1 MLKKNTSLIILLFAS
16 ASLKAQVAPKPD
28 TAHLK
33 DTTHVIK
40 EVVVTYQADK
50 LTPVTF
56 QNISGKELQ
65 AKSTG
70 QEPSYLLAQTPSITV
85 YSDAGSTQGYSYFR
99 MRGIDQ
105 TRINISLD
113 GVPLNEP
120 EDQGAYFSNYPD
132 IMNSVSEIQIQ
143 RGIGT
148 SKNGVGSYAG
158 SVQLFS
164 PNLFD
169 STYTT
174 VGFGYGSFNSHRVFA
189 EYNSG
194 IKNKKAFYVRA
205 SQIYSDGYKY
215 HSSNNSQSVFMGGD
229 LIYDKSVFK
238 MNVLVGHQQN
248 QLAWLGVPEALIEK
262 DPRTNLDSNERDNFT
277 QLLVQLQHVWHPN
290 STSSLQTSV
299 YYTYLN
305 GHYGYNEN
313 AYLGLPT
320 TNELYNYAFLSN
332 LIGLFSNYT
341 YSKGSFNWT
350 TGINGSIY
358 DRRHIGSLNTVG
370 QLYENTGY
378 KDEFSVFTKA
388 DYTIGQLTLFADV
401 QARYA
406 TFDYHGD
413 VPLNRIDWFFLN
425 PKAGVSFLAG
435 NNFTLYYSIGRTGKE
450 PTRND
455 MFGGSDNLLADSAG
469 HAIIAI
475 KSPEYLVDQELGFRH
490 RAGKLNLNLNFY
502 YMRFKN
508 EIVLNGQL
516 GPNGLPLTSEVNS
529 SIRTGAELSLNY
541 KLTDNLNLIN
551 NSAYSYS
558 RIKEQNES
566 FSPIVTPPVI
576 INQEITYSR
585 KSFLIGLSGR
595 YQSSSFID
603 FANTARVNQYVI
615 FNARAQYD
623 VKLIQFA
630 IFVYNITDTKYFN
643 NGYVDT
649 DGTKKYFVQS
659 PANFYTSVK
668 YTF

>member
-1 MLKKNTSLIILLFAS
+1 MLKNLILFIVLLS
-16 ASLKAQVAPKPD
+16 AATQLKAQVTIKHD
-28 TAHLK
+28 SSNLM
-33 DTTHVIK
+33 K

-56 QNISGKELQ
+56 QNISGKDLK

-70 QEPSYLLAQTPSITV
+70 QEPSYLLSETPSITV

-132 IMNSVSEIQIQ
+132 IMNSVSKIQIQ

-148 SKNGVGSYAG
+148 SKNGVASYGG

-174 VGFGYGSFNSHRVFA
+174 VGFGYGSFNSHRAFA

-215 HSSNNSQSVFMGGD
+215 HSSNSSQSVFMSGD
-229 LIYDKSVFK
+229 LIYDKSALK

-262 DPRTNLDSNERDNFT
+262 DRRTNLDSNERDNFT
-277 QLLVQLQHVWHPN
+277 QLLIQLQHVWHPN
-290 STSSLQTSV
+290 STSSLQSSV

-341 YSKGSFNWT
+341 YSKGSFNWI
-350 TGINGSIY
+350 TGINGNIY
-358 DRRHIGSLNTVG
+358 DRRHIGSLNTYG

-378 KDEFSVFTKA
+378 KDEFSVFTKV

-401 QARYA
+401 QSRYA

-413 VPLNRIDWFFLN
+413 VSLNKMDWHFLN
-425 PKAGVSFLAG
+425 PKAGLSFAV
-435 NNFTLYYSIGRTGKE
+435 NNHSTLYYSIGRTGRE

-455 MFGGSDNLLADSAG
+455 MFGGNDNLLADSSG
-469 HAIIAI
+469 HAIIAATA
-475 KSPEYLVDQELGFRH
+475 PEYVIDQELGLRH
-490 RAGKLNLNLNFY
+490 QSGKINFNLNFY
-502 YMRFKN
+502 YMNFKN

-516 GPNGLPLTSEVNS
+516 GPNGLALTNEVDRS
-529 SIRTGAELSLNY
+529 YRTGAELSVNY
-541 KLTDNLNLIN
+541 KIDDHIHLIN
-551 NSAYSYS
+551 NSSYNYS
-558 RIKEQNES
+558 RIKEQTES
-566 FSPIVTPPVI
+566 FAPILTPPVI
-576 INQEITYSR
+576 INQEVTYNR
-585 KSFLIGLSGR
+585 KAFLIGVSAR
-595 YQSSSFID
+595 FQSWSFID
-603 FANTARVNQYVI
+603 FANTAQVNQYVTL
-615 FNARAQYD
+615 NARVQYD
-623 VKLIQFA
+623 IKHFQFG
-630 IFVYNITDTKYFN
+630 IFVNNITNTKYFN
-643 NGYVDT
+643 DGYVDT

-659 PANFYTSVK
+659 PTNFYTSVK

>member
-1 MLKKNTSLIILLFAS
+1 MLKNTNLFVILLFA
-16 ASLKAQVAPKPD
+16 AMQLKAQVA
-28 TAHLK
+28 LK
-33 DTTHVIK
+33 RDTTHLIK

-56 QNISGKELQ
+56 QNISGKDLKT
-65 AKSTG
+65 KSTG
-70 QEPSYLLAQTPSITV
+70 QEPSYLLSETPSITV

-132 IMNSVSEIQIQ
+132 IMNSVSKIQIQ

-148 SKNGVGSYAG
+148 SKNGVASYAG

-164 PNLFD
+164 PNLYD

-174 VGFGYGSFNSHRVFA
+174 IGFGYGSFNSHRAFV
-189 EYNSG
+189 EYNG
-194 IKNKKAFYVRA
+194 GVKNKNAFYVRA

-215 HSSNNSQSVFMGGD
+215 HSSNNSQSVFMSGD
-229 LIYDKSVFK
+229 LIYDKSAFK
-238 MNVLVGHQQN
+238 MNVLAGHQQN
-248 QLAWLGVPEALIEK
+248 QLAWMGVSESLIEK
-262 DPRTNLDSNERDNFT
+262 DRRTNLDSNERDNFT
-277 QLLVQLQHVWHPN
+277 QILVQLQHQWHPN
-290 STSSLQTSV
+290 STSSVQSSI
-299 YYTYLN
+299 YYTFLK
-305 GHYGYNEN
+305 GHYGYNNN

-320 TNELYNYAFLSN
+320 TNELYDYAFLSN

-341 YSKGSFNWT
+341 YSKGAFNWT
-350 TGINGSIY
+350 TGINGSMY
-358 DRRHIGSLNTVG
+358 DRQHTGSLNTYG
-370 QLYENTGY
+370 QLYENTGH
-378 KDEFSVFTKA
+378 KNEFSVFTKA
-388 DYTIGQLTLFADV
+388 DYTIGKITFFADV
-401 QARYA
+401 QSRYA

-413 VPLNRIDWFFLN
+413 VPLNKIDWYFLN
-425 PKAGVSFLAG
+425 PKAGVSFLAS
-435 NNFTLYYSIGRTGKE
+435 NNFTLYYSIGRTGRE

-455 MFGGSDNLLADSAG
+455 MFGGSDNLLADSSG
-469 HAIIAI
+469 HAVIAI
-475 KSPEYLVDQELGFRH
+475 KTPEYLVDQELGLRWQL
-490 RAGKLNLNLNFY
+490 GKLKLNLNFY
-502 YMRFKN
+502 YMSFKN

-529 SIRTGAELSLNY
+529 SIRTGAELSASY
-541 KLTDNLNLIN
+541 KLTDNVSLIN
-551 NSAYSYS
+551 NSSYNYS

-566 FSPIVTPPVI
+566 FTPIVTPALI
-576 INQEITYSR
+576 INQEITYSH
-585 KSFLIGLSGR
+585 KSLLIGLSSR

-603 FANTARVNQYVI
+603 FANTSKVNQYVI

-623 VKLIQFA
+623 IKSIEFGIFA
-630 IFVYNITDTKYFN
+630 YNITNTKYFN
-643 NGYVDT
+643 NGYVDV

>member
-1 MLKKNTSLIILLFAS
+1 MLKKNTSFIIFLFAS
-16 ASLKAQVAPKPD
+16 AGLKAQVAPKPD

-132 IMNSVSEIQIQ
+132 IMNSVSKIQIQ

-148 SKNGVGSYAG
+148 TKNGVGSYAG

-194 IKNKKAFYVRA
+194 VKNKKAFYVRA

-378 KDEFSVFTKA
+378 KDEFSVFSKA

-425 PKAGVSFLAG
+425 PKAGASFLAG
-435 NNFTLYYSIGRTGKE
+435 NNFNLYYSIGRTGKE

-469 HAIIAI
+469 RAIIAI

-502 YMRFKN
+502 YMSFKN

-541 KLTDNLNLIN
+541 KLTDKLNLIN
-551 NSAYSYS
+551 NSAYSYN

-576 INQEITYSR
+576 INQEITYTS

-615 FNARAQYD
+615 FNARTQYD
-623 VKLIQFA
+623 VKHIQFA

-659 PANFYTSVK
+659 PTNFYTSVK

>member
-1 MLKKNTSLIILLFAS
+1 MLKNTILFIILLFA
-16 ASLKAQVAPKPD
+16 AVQLKAQA
-28 TAHLK
+28 TLK
-33 DTTHVIK
+33 RDTTHLIK

-56 QNISGKELQ
+56 QNISGKDLK

-70 QEPSYLLAQTPSITV
+70 QEPSYLLLETPSITV
-85 YSDAGSTQGYSYFR
+85 YSDAGSSQGYSYFR

-105 TRINISLD
+105 TRISISLD

-132 IMNSVSEIQIQ
+132 IMNSVSKIQIQ

-148 SKNGVGSYAG
+148 SKNGVASYGG

-164 PNLFD
+164 PNLYD

-174 VGFGYGSFNSHRVFA
+174 IGIGYGSFNSHRIFG
-189 EYNSG
+189 EFNSG
-194 IKNKKAFYVRA
+194 IKNNKAFYVRA
-205 SQIYSDGYKY
+205 SQVYSDGYKY
-215 HSSNNSQSVFMGGD
+215 NSSNNSQSVFMSGD
-229 LIYDKSVFK
+229 LIYDKSTFK
-238 MNVLVGHQQN
+238 INALVGHQQN
-248 QLAWLGVPEALIEK
+248 QLAWLGVSEALIEK
-262 DPRTNLDSNERDNFT
+262 DRRTNLDSNERDNFT

-290 STSSLQTSV
+290 TTSSVQSSV

-320 TNELYNYAFLSN
+320 TNELYDYAFLSN

-350 TGINGSIY
+350 TGINGSMY
-358 DRRHIGSLNTVG
+358 NRRHIGSLNTYG

-378 KDEFSVFTKA
+378 KNELDVFTKA
-388 DYTIGQLTLFADV
+388 DYTINKLTLFADI
-401 QARYA
+401 QSRYA

-413 VPLNRIDWFFLN
+413 VPLSKMNWYFIN
-425 PKAGVSFLAG
+425 PKAGLSFEV
-435 NNFTLYYSIGRTGKE
+435 NNHSTLYYSIGRTGRE

-455 MFGGSDNLLADSAG
+455 MFGGSDNLLADSLG
-469 HAIIAI
+469 HAIVAVNA
-475 KSPEYLVDQELGFRH
+475 PEYVVDQELGLRYQSH
-490 RAGKLNLNLNFY
+490 KINLNLNFY
-502 YMRFKN
+502 YMSFKN

-516 GPNGLPLTSEVNS
+516 GPNGLALTNEVDRS
-529 SIRTGAELSLNY
+529 FRTGAELSVNY
-541 KLTDNLNLIN
+541 KIDENFRLIN
-551 NSAYSYS
+551 NSSYNYSL
-558 RIKEQNES
+558 IKERNES
-566 FSPIVTPPVI
+566 FTPILTPSVI
-576 INQEITYSR
+576 INQEVTYMR
-585 KSFLIGLSGR
+585 KKVLVGLSAR
-595 YQSSSFID
+595 FQSQSFID
-603 FANTARVNQYVI
+603 FANTAQINQYAI
-615 FNARAQYD
+615 LNARAQYD
-623 VKLIQFA
+623 IKGFEFD
-630 IFVYNITDTKYFN
+630 IFVNNITNTKYFN

-659 PANFYTSVK
+659 PTNFYTSVK

>member
-1 MLKKNTSLIILLFAS
+1 MLKNLILFIVLLS
-16 ASLKAQVAPKPD
+16 AATQLKAQVTIKHD
-28 TAHLK
+28 SSNLM
-33 DTTHVIK
+33 K

-56 QNISGKELQ
+56 QNISGKDLK

-70 QEPSYLLAQTPSITV
+70 QEPSYLLSETPSITV

-132 IMNSVSEIQIQ
+132 IMNSVSKIQIQ

-148 SKNGVGSYAG
+148 SKNGVASYGG

-169 STYTT
+169 STHTS
-174 VGFGYGSFNSHRVFA
+174 VGIGYGSFNSHRAFA

-215 HSSNNSQSVFMGGD
+215 HSSNSSQSVFMSGD
-229 LIYDKSVFK
+229 LIYDKSALK

-262 DPRTNLDSNERDNFT
+262 DRRTNLDSNERDNFT
-277 QLLVQLQHVWHPN
+277 QLLIQLQHVWHPN
-290 STSSLQTSV
+290 STSSIQSSV

-341 YSKGSFNWT
+341 FSKGSFNWT

-358 DRRHIGSLNTVG
+358 DRRHIGSLNTYG
-370 QLYENTGY
+370 HLYENTGY
-378 KDEFSVFTKA
+378 KDEFSVFTKV

-401 QARYA
+401 QSRYA
-406 TFDYHGD
+406 TSDYHGD
-413 VPLNRIDWFFLN
+413 VPLNKMDWYFLN
-425 PKAGVSFLAG
+425 PKAGLSFVV
-435 NNFTLYYSIGRTGKE
+435 NNHSILYYSIGRTGRE

-455 MFGGSDNLLADSAG
+455 MFGGNDNLLADSSG
-469 HAIIAI
+469 HAIIAVTA
-475 KSPEYLVDQELGFRH
+475 PEYVIDQELGLRH
-490 RAGKLNLNLNFY
+490 QSGKINFNLNFY
-502 YMRFKN
+502 YMNFKN

-516 GPNGLPLTSEVNS
+516 GPNGLALTDEVDRS
-529 SIRTGAELSLNY
+529 YRTGAELSVNY
-541 KLTDNLNLIN
+541 KIDDHIHLIN
-551 NSAYSYS
+551 NSSYNYS
-558 RIKEQNES
+558 RIKEQTES
-566 FSPIVTPPVI
+566 FAPILTPPVI
-576 INQEITYSR
+576 INQEVTYNR
-585 KSFLIGLSGR
+585 KAFLIGVSAR
-595 YQSSSFID
+595 FQSRSFIN
-603 FANTARVNQYVI
+603 FANTAQVNQYVTL
-615 FNARAQYD
+615 NARVQYD
-623 VKLIQFA
+623 INHFQFG
-630 IFVYNITDTKYFN
+630 IFVNNITNTKYFN
-643 NGYVDT
+643 DGYVDT

-659 PANFYTSVK
+659 PTNFYTSVK